1 MDIYQRI
8 WNADQEGNGLKPV
21 LDTANVSNLNGF
33 VKVNSKLDVSTPD
46 LRVLPEVLIPDHKK
60 QTYNFC
66 KKLFDNYSLSEKDE
80 ENDTDE
86 EREEIHIFLSS
97 IIDTPPMLVARE
109 YVAQQTGT
117 SVSKERW
124 YNTLMEMWFRKF
136 AQAGEPHLSGFE
148 HVIVGEQDGS
158 KAQGYHFWYKY
169 FLDDGFARE
178 VDGNHDGQFP
188 GLDPDRIFYS
198 ATKQAKNQQHYPESV
213 TISFKWMA
221 ADYDR
226 KAIRPLTKPVG
237 GFFVGCSVEGLMALG
252 TIRAHE
258 GINAPR
264 KAVING
270 AEYDLSLYS
279 SENKRHIRTFYPKFI
294 RGVDGPGPNPPVP
307 PVPPP
312 VVSSS
317 IRIVAALINPE
328 GDDVGKETIT
338 LINVGSTP
346 VQLSN
351 WSFLDKN
358 NKQYFF
364 SIESLGAG
372 ETTRILLDGKSVQLS
387 NSGGTIRLLNH
398 KGEVVHL
405 ISYNETQARE
415 NGITQIF

>member
-1 MDIYQRI
+1 M
-8 WNADQEGNGLKPV
+8 
-21 LDTANVSNLNGF
+21 
-33 VKVNSKLDVSTPD
+33 
-46 LRVLPEVLIPDHKK
+46 
-60 QTYNFC
+60 
-66 KKLFDNYSLSEKDE
+66 
-80 ENDTDE
+80 
-86 EREEIHIFLSS
+86 
-97 IIDTPPMLVARE
+97 
-109 YVAQQTGT
+109 
-117 SVSKERW
+117 
-124 YNTLMEMWFRKF
+124 
-136 AQAGEPHLSGFE
+136 
-148 HVIVGEQDGS
+148 
-158 KAQGYHFWYKY
+158 
-169 FLDDGFARE
+169 
-178 VDGNHDGQFP
+178 
-188 GLDPDRIFYS
+188 
-198 ATKQAKNQQHYPESV
+198 
-213 TISFKWMA
+213 
-221 ADYDR
+221 
-226 KAIRPLTKPVG
+226 
-237 GFFVGCSVEGLMALG
+237 
-252 TIRAHE
+252 
-258 GINAPR
+258 
-264 KAVING
+264 
-270 AEYDLSLYS
+270 
-279 SENKRHIRTFYPKFI
+279 
-294 RGVDGPGPNPPVP
+294 DGPGPNPPVP